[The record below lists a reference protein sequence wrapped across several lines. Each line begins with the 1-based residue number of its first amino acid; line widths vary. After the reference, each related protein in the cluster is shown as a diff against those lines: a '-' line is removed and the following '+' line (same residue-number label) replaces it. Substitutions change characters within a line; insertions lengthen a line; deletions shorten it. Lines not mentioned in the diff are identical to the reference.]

1 MKVYLRAINLCKQ
14 EGQITVSRT
23 RASTKGL
30 IFRRYPDEK
39 NGDPAQPLT
48 FSAFLV
54 LVSSV

>member
-1 MKVYLRAINLCKQ
+1 MKVYLRVINLCKQ
-14 EGQITVSRT
+14 EGQITTRT